1 MRVWVDIGGNDSC
14 CKGGIYDCCLMDG
27 FKCVLGGGGDGANGG
42 GGIVVAVVVVIG
54 YWWWW

>member
-1 MRVWVDIGGNDSC
+1 MDSGGSDSC
-14 CKGGIYDCCLMDG
+14 CKDDNYDYCFIAG
-27 FKCVLGGGGDGANGG
+27 FKCVLGGVGDVASGG